1 MQSKGEFT
9 ARRQGS
15 AIFIEGIITHKYAD
29 TYDFLPG
36 QPGAEGALTLQ
47 RYRGAKPFR
56 TEAEWQQRV
65 RATVQYRNGRLFRPQ
80 VEWGAV
86 YE

>member
-1 MQSKGEFT
+1 LQSKGEFT

-15 AIFIEGIITHKYAD
+15 AIFIEGVVTHTFAD
-29 TYDFLPG
+29 TYDFEPG
-36 QPGAEGALTLQ
+36 QPDAEGALTLQ

-56 TEAEWQQRV
+56 TETKWYQRV
-65 RATVQYRNGRLFRPQ
+65 RATVQYRSGVLLNPQ